1 MDIKTLVLALALGN
15 LSLCAALFFF
25 EYERKKSLSMSTW
38 AVAKQC
44 QAIAWCLLY
53 FRGVLPDFLSILLGN
68 SLLFAGMALDAGA
81 LWQAAGR
88 GGWRRYVLPA
98 LGLSVALFAACYLF
112 DVAPLLRSAG
122 GSLIVAGFFLAGVA
136 ALCLKWREASML
148 RRFLVVSMGV
158 LSLLIAARG
167 VLAATVPGFD
177 AELMQLAGFG
187 ALYLMMLTT
196 RKRRSM
202 LASRHFRHRAATPC
216 LLYTSPSPR
225 D

>member
-44 QAIAWCLLY
+44 QAVAWCLLY

-88 GGWRRYVLPA
+88 SGWRRSPTA
-98 LGLSVALFAACYLF
+98 H
-112 DVAPLLRSAG
+112 
-122 GSLIVAGFFLAGVA
+122 
-136 ALCLKWREASML
+136 REAET
-148 RRFLVVSMGV
+148 
-158 LSLLIAARG
+158 AKAHRG
-167 VLAATVPGFD
+167 
-177 AELMQLAGFG
+177 
-187 ALYLMMLTT
+187 
-196 RKRRSM
+196 
-202 LASRHFRHRAATPC
+202 
-216 LLYTSPSPR
+216 
-225 D
+225 